1 MMHAVWANA
10 NSLIAAAVKAH
21 ARFKT
26 KKAMPFSPLAP
37 AVFFDDDDIAGL
49 ITVLSERL
57 RRDQRVRPVMD
68 KLVGNHWYEAEQ
80 EIGAFLAASV
90 FLSSRPRIDAEWL
103 AAAME
108 VLAPEDV
115 DALADIMLSA
125 ALSAFPLQSA
135 AVVAEICDRLA
146 EMARWVL
153 AGKGARRQQRS
164 LKMHERI
171 VAGALMNGL

>member
-1 MMHAVWANA
+1 
-10 NSLIAAAVKAH
+10 
-21 ARFKT
+21 
-26 KKAMPFSPLAP
+26 
-37 AVFFDDDDIAGL
+37 
-49 ITVLSERL
+49 
-57 RRDQRVRPVMD
+57 MD
-68 KLVGNHWYEAEQ
+68 RLVGNRWYEAEQ

-103 AAAME
+103 GAAME
-108 VLAPEDV
+108 VLAPDDV